1 MQIFNPLKDFLGKT
15 AKIKRWQKANEIKEE
30 MEKLYKENPI
40 LTKVQQDA
48 IWKIREEY
56 AEKARELMIKYLKLE
71 VDCLKNQ
78 KLKLQ
83 K

>member
-1 MQIFNPLKDFLGKT
+1 MRIFTPLKDFLSTT
-15 AKIKRWQKANEIKEE
+15 AKMKRWQKAEELKKET
-30 MEKLYKENPI
+30 EKLYNENPI
-40 LTKVQQDA
+40 LTKAQKED
-48 IWKIREEY
+48 IWKIRGEY

>member
-1 MQIFNPLKDFLGKT
+1 MKIFDPLKNFLSTT
-15 AKIKRWQKANEIKEE
+15 AKIKRWQKAGKLKKEI
-30 MEKLYKENPI
+30 EKLYKENPV
-40 LTKVQQDA
+40 LTKAQKSA

>member
-1 MQIFNPLKDFLGKT
+1 MRIFNPLKDFLSTT
-15 AKIKRWQKANEIKEE
+15 AKMKRWQKAEELKKEIK
-30 MEKLYKENPI
+30 KLYEENPV
-40 LTKVQQDA
+40 LTKAQKEA

>member
-1 MQIFNPLKDFLGKT
+1 MRIFNPLKDFLSTT
-15 AKIKRWQKANEIKEE
+15 AKMKRWQKAEELKKEIK
-30 MEKLYKENPI
+30 KLYEENLV
-40 LTKVQQDA
+40 LTKAQKEA

-71 VDCLKNQ
+71 VGCLKNQ

>member
-1 MQIFNPLKDFLGKT
+1 MKIFNPLKDFLSTT

-40 LTKVQQDA
+40 LTKAQQEA

>member
-1 MQIFNPLKDFLGKT
+1 MEIFNPLKNFLST
-15 AKIKRWQKANEIKEE
+15 TEKIKRWQKAGELKLEI
-30 MEKLYKENPI
+30 EKLYKENSV
-40 LTKVQQDA
+40 LTKAQKEA
-48 IWKIREEY
+48 IRKIREEY
-56 AEKARELMIKYLKLE
+56 AEKTRELMIKYLKLE

>member
-1 MQIFNPLKDFLGKT
+1 MEIFNPLKDFLGTT
-15 AKIKRWQKANEIKEE
+15 AKMKRWKKAGELKEEIK
-30 MEKLYKENPI
+30 KLYDENPI
-40 LTKVQQDA
+40 LTKAQKNA

>member
-1 MQIFNPLKDFLGKT
+1 MQIFNPLKDFLGTT
-15 AKIKRWQKANEIKEE
+15 AKMKRWKKAGEFKEEIK
-30 MEKLYKENPI
+30 KLYDENPI
-40 LTKVQQDA
+40 LTKAQQEA

-71 VDCLKNQ
+71 VDCLKNK

>member
-1 MQIFNPLKDFLGKT
+1 MEIFNPLKDFLGTT
-15 AKIKRWQKANEIKEE
+15 AKMKRWKKAGELKEEIK
-30 MEKLYKENPI
+30 KLYDENPI
-40 LTKVQQDA
+40 LTKAQKNA

-56 AEKARELMIKYLKLE
+56 AKKARELMIKYLKLE